1 MIAGYCL
8 GKLYLKQTHP
18 AYRKKFLLISGCVM
32 ILLFIA
38 IRLINIYGDMHHWQQ
53 QATTFF
59 TVLDFINTT
68 KYPPSLLYMLMTIGP
83 ALIFLAYAENISNWL
98 SRKITVF
105 GKVPF
110 FYYILHV
117 FLIHLLGI
125 LLFFISGRIWND
137 PHLNLGYPLWAV
149 YIVWISVII
158 ILYFLCKWYSR
169 YKANHP
175 QNKWLSYL

>member
-1 MIAGYCL
+1 MLLCIFLPWLGLMIAGYCL

-98 SRKITVF
+98 SVIT
-105 GKVPF
+105 
-110 FYYILHV
+110 
-117 FLIHLLGI
+117 
-125 LLFFISGRIWND
+125 
-137 PHLNLGYPLWAV
+137 
-149 YIVWISVII
+149 
-158 ILYFLCKWYSR
+158 ILYFPCKWYSR